1 MKKFTKKQWIKFS
14 IAAVLYTLFAIWMQ
28 NLWLLLGLIVLVDI
42 FLTHYI
48 PWGAWKRSKNPA
60 VRNVLEWVDDIVFA
74 LVAVYFINL
83 FVFQNYQ
90 IPSSSLEKSLLV
102 GDYLFVSKLSY
113 GPRVPNTPISF
124 PLVQN
129 TLPILNCKS
138 YLDWPE
144 WGYKR
149 VKGLGH
155 VKRNDIVVF
164 NFPAGD
170 TIAVKVQN
178 PDYYSLVEEYG
189 RERILL
195 DKATFGEVMYRP
207 VDKRENYVKRCI
219 GMPGDTLQLIDN
231 QVYIDGKPAENPKD
245 MQFNYFIETDGSP
258 ITEEQFRLM
267 DVSKDDRM
275 LASSGGYYQNLLS
288 YLGFTPNANGQYNP
302 VYRLPLTKKA
312 LVIAEKLPTVKKV
325 IIEPETLGGP
335 TYPVGYNTGWTRDN
349 FGPLW
354 IPKKGATI
362 PLDERNLALYS
373 RCIKNYENN
382 TLEVKDGKVY
392 INGQKTFITGA
403 KEYPYMLVL
412 ARDPQPKD
420 PKKAFTLWWVD
431 SSKPGIK
438 INPLHKIGWHMLST
452 CEVYLDNVEVEES
465 DMVGEEGM
473 GFLNVMYNFEMERL
487 INAARS
493 TGFAECAFE
502 DAARYANQRIAFGKP
517 IGHNQM
523 IQEKL
528 ALMAIKIDNMRNM
541 VLKVAWQ
548 ADQHQSLRTSAALA
562 KLYCAR
568 TAMEVIDDA
577 IQIMGG
583 LGYTDEARVSRFWR
597 DVRCERIGGGT
608 DEIMIYVAGRQILK
622 DYQNK

>member
-1 MKKFTKKQWIKFS
+1 
-14 IAAVLYTLFAIWMQ
+14 
-28 NLWLLLGLIVLVDI
+28 
-42 FLTHYI
+42 
-48 PWGAWKRSKNPA
+48 
-60 VRNVLEWVDDIVFA
+60 
-74 LVAVYFINL
+74 
-83 FVFQNYQ
+83 
-90 IPSSSLEKSLLV
+90 
-102 GDYLFVSKLSY
+102 
-113 GPRVPNTPISF
+113 
-124 PLVQN
+124 
-129 TLPILNCKS
+129 
-138 YLDWPE
+138 
-144 WGYKR
+144 
-149 VKGLGH
+149 
-155 VKRNDIVVF
+155 
-164 NFPAGD
+164 
-170 TIAVKVQN
+170 
-178 PDYYSLVEEYG
+178 
-189 RERILL
+189 
-195 DKATFGEVMYRP
+195 
-207 VDKRENYVKRCI
+207 
-219 GMPGDTLQLIDN
+219 
-231 QVYIDGKPAENPKD
+231 
-245 MQFNYFIETDGSP
+245 
-258 ITEEQFRLM
+258 
-267 DVSKDDRM
+267 
-275 LASSGGYYQNLLS
+275 
-288 YLGFTPNANGQYNP
+288 
-302 VYRLPLTKKA
+302 
-312 LVIAEKLPTVKKV
+312 
-325 IIEPETLGGP
+325 
-335 TYPVGYNTGWTRDN
+335 
-349 FGPLW
+349 
-354 IPKKGATI
+354 
-362 PLDERNLALYS
+362 
-373 RCIKNYENN
+373 
-382 TLEVKDGKVY
+382 
-392 INGQKTFITGA
+392 
-403 KEYPYMLVL
+403 MLVL

-597 DVRCERIGGGT
+597 DVRCETYRRRYRRNYDLRSRSADPERLSEQIICRRRSFLTNCAARFIQQDLPVEEIQIGFL
-608 DEIMIYVAGRQILK
+608 VP
-622 DYQNK
+622 QNSF

>member
-1 MKKFTKKQWIKFS
+1 MIYRCGRLNESDTDTVNIEITDSGRQTM
-14 IAAVLYTLFAIWMQ
+14 LD
-28 NLWLLLGLIVLVDI
+28 LLGIRTEIDVRMAATKETGGITASPLADSVAYINCPMEWDGKIFADNQAQILKIFSVLADENSYPLIIHCNIGTDRTGMLS
-42 FLTHYI
+42 FLINALLGVPEEFGGI
-48 PWGAWKRSKNPA
+48 PADY
-60 VRNVLEWVDDIVFA
+60 VTQMLA
-74 LVAVYFINL
+74 LM
-83 FVFQNYQ
+83 
-90 IPSSSLEKSLLV
+90 E
-102 GDYLFVSKLSY
+102 VSKC
-113 GPRVPNTPISF
+113 GA
-124 PLVQN
+124 
-129 TLPILNCKS
+129 
-138 YLDWPE
+138 
-144 WGYKR
+144 
-149 VKGLGH
+149 
-155 VKRNDIVVF
+155 
-164 NFPAGD
+164 PA
-170 TIAVKVQN
+170 
-178 PDYYSLVEEYG
+178 
-189 RERILL
+189 
-195 DKATFGEVMYRP
+195 F
-207 VDKRENYVKRCI
+207 
-219 GMPGDTLQLIDN
+219 LI
-231 QVYIDGKPAENPKD
+231 
-245 MQFNYFIETDGSP
+245 T
-258 ITEEQFRLM
+258 
-267 DVSKDDRM
+267 
-275 LASSGGYYQNLLS
+275 
-288 YLGFTPNANGQYNP
+288 NGQCIHSM
-302 VYRLPLTKKA
+302 RRFGS
-312 LVIAEKLPTVKKV
+312 AEQLRKTAESTL
-325 IIEPETLGGP
+325 ETGDP
-335 TYPVGYNTGWTRDN
+335 AY
-349 FGPLW
+349 
-354 IPKKGATI
+354 A
-362 PLDERNLALYS
+362 LALTEPGAGSDNNSATTTYT
-373 RCIKNYENN
+373 RKN
-382 TLEVKDGKVY
+382 GKVY

>member
-1 MKKFTKKQWIKFS
+1 MKPVKPPRINGRVPVLSAQE
-14 IAAVLYTLFAIWMQ
+14 AV
-28 NLWLLLGLIVLVDI
+28 N
-42 FLTHYI
+42 YI
-48 PWGAWKRSKNPA
+48 PDEATLCVLGAGGGILEATTLITALADKYKQTQTPRNLSIISPTGLGDRADRGISPLAQEGLVKWALCGHWGQSPRISDLAEQNKIIAYNYPQGVLTQTLRAAAAHQPGIISDIGIGTFVDPRQQGPREFMRALADNGISMLGVPEEFGGIPA
-60 VRNVLEWVDDIVFA
+60 DYVTQMLA
-74 LVAVYFINL
+74 LM
-83 FVFQNYQ
+83 
-90 IPSSSLEKSLLV
+90 E
-102 GDYLFVSKLSY
+102 VSKC
-113 GPRVPNTPISF
+113 GA
-124 PLVQN
+124 
-129 TLPILNCKS
+129 
-138 YLDWPE
+138 
-144 WGYKR
+144 
-149 VKGLGH
+149 
-155 VKRNDIVVF
+155 
-164 NFPAGD
+164 PA
-170 TIAVKVQN
+170 
-178 PDYYSLVEEYG
+178 
-189 RERILL
+189 
-195 DKATFGEVMYRP
+195 F
-207 VDKRENYVKRCI
+207 
-219 GMPGDTLQLIDN
+219 LI
-231 QVYIDGKPAENPKD
+231 
-245 MQFNYFIETDGSP
+245 T
-258 ITEEQFRLM
+258 
-267 DVSKDDRM
+267 
-275 LASSGGYYQNLLS
+275 
-288 YLGFTPNANGQYNP
+288 NGQCIHSM
-302 VYRLPLTKKA
+302 RRFGS
-312 LVIAEKLPTVKKV
+312 AEQLRKTAESTL
-325 IIEPETLGGP
+325 ETGDP
-335 TYPVGYNTGWTRDN
+335 AY
-349 FGPLW
+349 
-354 IPKKGATI
+354 A
-362 PLDERNLALYS
+362 LALTEPGAGSDNNSATTTYT
-373 RCIKNYENN
+373 RKN
-382 TLEVKDGKVY
+382 GKVY

>member
-1 MKKFTKKQWIKFS
+1 MRCSGI
-14 IAAVLYTLFAIWMQ
+14 
-28 NLWLLLGLIVLVDI
+28 LI
-42 FLTHYI
+42 T
-48 PWGAWKRSKNPA
+48 
-60 VRNVLEWVDDIVFA
+60 
-74 LVAVYFINL
+74 
-83 FVFQNYQ
+83 
-90 IPSSSLEKSLLV
+90 
-102 GDYLFVSKLSY
+102 
-113 GPRVPNTPISF
+113 
-124 PLVQN
+124 
-129 TLPILNCKS
+129 
-138 YLDWPE
+138 
-144 WGYKR
+144 
-149 VKGLGH
+149 
-155 VKRNDIVVF
+155 
-164 NFPAGD
+164 
-170 TIAVKVQN
+170 
-178 PDYYSLVEEYG
+178 
-189 RERILL
+189 
-195 DKATFGEVMYRP
+195 
-207 VDKRENYVKRCI
+207 
-219 GMPGDTLQLIDN
+219 
-231 QVYIDGKPAENPKD
+231 
-245 MQFNYFIETDGSP
+245 
-258 ITEEQFRLM
+258 
-267 DVSKDDRM
+267 
-275 LASSGGYYQNLLS
+275 
-288 YLGFTPNANGQYNP
+288 NGQCIHSMRRFGSAEQLRKTAESTTETGDPAYATALTEP
-302 VYRLPLTKKA
+302 AQAQTTTVPLPLTR
-312 LVIAEKLPTVKKV
+312 VKRQGLHQRTENLYYRCERV
-325 IIEPETLGGP
+325 SIYAG
-335 TYPVGYNTGWTRDN
+335 VGARS
-349 FGPLW
+349 
-354 IPKKGATI
+354 AT
-362 PLDERNLALYS
+362 ERS
-373 RCIKNYENN
+373 E
-382 TLEVKDGKVY
+382 
-392 INGQKTFITGA
+392 
-403 KEYPYMLVL
+403 
-412 ARDPQPKD
+412 
-420 PKKAFTLWWVD
+420 KAFTLWWVD

-523 IQEKL
+523 IQGKL